1 MNCVWY
7 IDSPWGLVGIRENG
21 HAITALFLGKQ
32 PLQPYETLQNTPL
45 LMEAAGQLEEYM
57 AGKRK
62 AFTLPLEPKGTP
74 FQQKV
79 WKALIDIPYGETRSY
94 KQIAQ
99 AVNCPSGYRAVGMAN
114 NKNPIAII
122 IPCHRVVGSG
132 GTLTGYAY
140 GLSMK
145 EELLAL
151 EGASL

>member
-7 IDSPWGLVGIRENG
+7 IDSPWGPVGIRENG
-21 HAITALFLGKQ
+21 QAITALFLGKQ
-32 PLQPYETLQNTPL
+32 PLQPNETLQNTPL
-45 LMEAAGQLEEYM
+45 LMEAATQLEEYM

-74 FQQKV
+74 FQQRV

-114 NKNPIAII
+114 NKNPIAIV